1 MTGNPVPIQQAE
13 AIATAAR
20 EHVDPRNVERGK
32 NYFATPQIVQIPPP
46 KRGVKTH
53 FPAPQNVG
61 YFLESREGGPLSLS
75 VRPRPTASATS

>member
-32 NYFATPQIVQIPPP
+32 NYFATPQIVQIPP
-46 KRGVKTH
+46 
-53 FPAPQNVG
+53 QNVG
-61 YFLESREGGPLSLS
+61 
-75 VRPRPTASATS
+75 